1 IADLRM
7 VAAAR
12 QIRLAQAL
20 DETDAV
26 VAKRGQLGEERAA
39 VRVTV
44 SAGARDLVLVPALE
58 LRVATREDDP
68 DAATEAAAL
77 RLDQVA
83 EHLLRAP
90 LAGRRMPGEHALG
103 GAGELGGQRA
113 RGGAQE
119 VGDLGGRESSG
130 VLHGLLLGYA
140 VSVIVAR
147 QLTSR

>member
-1 IADLRM
+1 MRPTISTPRCCVSRRRDAGRRRSARGEALAVAHVRPDVGLDVGQDLAEVVAVVMDPFVEEIADRQIADLRM

-68 DAATEAAAL
+68 DAATEAA
-77 RLDQVA
+77 
-83 EHLLRAP
+83 
-90 LAGRRMPGEHALG
+90 
-103 GAGELGGQRA
+103 
-113 RGGAQE
+113 
-119 VGDLGGRESSG
+119 
-130 VLHGLLLGYA
+130 
-140 VSVIVAR
+140 
-147 QLTSR
+147 